1 MRNAWE
7 IGSWE
12 IPTKSIVC
20 GEPGKLIL
28 ILFSWYG
35 CFFPI
40 RFTSSGILYDMW
52 NTWVSPSISHSL
64 TKCNEIFQMGIA
76 WEVGTHFLPQ
86 SVGTFLPSDSY
97 LWYILINGKHT
108 AFSHQFLI
116 ARENAAK
123 STLWAP
129 RLFFRSMIVSICS
142 IIWWFLKRVN
152 RKKWLG
158 NFLFLKK
165 RKINSRHP
173 EIQSKIYQK
182 KKST

>member
-1 MRNAWE
+1 MWRTWE
-7 IGSWE
+7 IDTHTFLRVWM
-12 IPTKSIVC
+12 
-20 GEPGKLIL
+20 
-28 ILFSWYG
+28 LFSNQIHILWY
-35 CFFPI
+35 
-40 RFTSSGILYDMW
+40 TLWY
-52 NTWVSPSISHSL
+52 
-64 TKCNEIFQMGIA
+64 EIFRMGIA
-76 WEVGTHFLPQ
+76 WEIGTHFLPR

-182 KKST
+182 KKRT